1 MKTVRFGRLNLRDG
15 LPLVTAVFA
24 TSFGAA
30 DRASAED
37 LEPESL
43 TLSGGRTFL
52 VGQLQVNL
60 SWFLLR

>member
-1 MKTVRFGRLNLRDG
+1 MKTVRFGRLNLRNCS
-15 LPLVTAVFA
+15 PLVTAVFA
-24 TSFGAA
+24 TSFVAA